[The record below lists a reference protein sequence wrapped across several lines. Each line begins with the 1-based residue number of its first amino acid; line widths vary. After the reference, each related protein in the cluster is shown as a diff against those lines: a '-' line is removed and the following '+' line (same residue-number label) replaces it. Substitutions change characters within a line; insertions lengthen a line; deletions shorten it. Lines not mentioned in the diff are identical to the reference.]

1 MAPGDVVA
9 RRDKE
14 LRNVPSPLSVP
25 VVPART
31 GVSTFLTYISVGRGG
46 RGGTTVNG
54 IFDSGTFSMSLG
66 GSATFAPT
74 HEYHL
79 GIWFNNPQT
88 TPRR

>member
-1 MAPGDVVA
+1 M
-9 RRDKE
+9 
-14 LRNVPSPLSVP
+14 
-25 VVPART
+25 
-31 GVSTFLTYISVGRGG
+31 GRGG